1 MTPVGTLDTSLS
13 ESQYSSLLGLLGNP
27 NMKLASIYRSSR
39 DGSRYEDLLRCV
51 GDKTGLV
58 IIIRKG
64 KYVFGVYISAGLQEP
79 DDPTDT
85 RRCECD
91 ILYISLAGHF
101 ATPTK
106 IDFTRVQQSVW
117 VAGSQER
124 AYSASM
130 SIGGCLWLGLGCRD
144 HGGKT
149 AADIRSCRQYISHFS
164 MPGSYTGVRDRLGDA
179 VLGGSRAFMADEIEV
194 LHLMEQ

>member
-1 MTPVGTLDTSLS
+1 M
-13 ESQYSSLLGLLGNP
+13 
-27 NMKLASIYRSSR
+27 
-39 DGSRYEDLLRCV
+39 
-51 GDKTGLV
+51 TGLV
-58 IIIRKG
+58 FIIRKDL
-64 KYVFGVYISAGLQEP
+64 YVFGAFISAGLLLS
-79 DDPTDT
+79 DALTIAACT
-85 RRCECD
+85 TVMWHF
-91 ILYISLAGHF
+91 SLAGHF